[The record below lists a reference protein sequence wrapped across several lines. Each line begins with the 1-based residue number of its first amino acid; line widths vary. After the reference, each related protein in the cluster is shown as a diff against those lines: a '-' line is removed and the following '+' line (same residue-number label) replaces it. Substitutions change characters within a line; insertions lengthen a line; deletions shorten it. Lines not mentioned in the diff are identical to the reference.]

1 MRELSFSLSSSQ
13 STSMS
18 SAMLRFTGIGPGD
31 GWLFGCRQGGRL
43 HEDLAVDLLSIN
55 VALIMPVQLQT

>member
-1 MRELSFSLSSSQ
+1 
-13 STSMS
+13 MS